1 MPRTI
6 NTAIESVALADLIPH
21 PLTDGAFLR
30 CPVCRDTVR
39 GFKRA
44 GGVIVYRFNRAYN
57 TITLGTI
64 TCQCSAIL
72 VIVGGVIAQYAAPER
87 IAAILPN
94 NAKKIGV

>member
-1 MPRTI
+1 MDQSAPKT
-6 NTAIESVALADLIPH
+6 SVQ
-21 PLTDGAFLR
+21 FLR

-39 GFKRA
+39 GFKQV

-57 TITLGTI
+57 TMTLGTI

-87 IAAILPN
+87 IAAIPAKIPDFARPN
-94 NAKKIGV
+94 NAKKIGG